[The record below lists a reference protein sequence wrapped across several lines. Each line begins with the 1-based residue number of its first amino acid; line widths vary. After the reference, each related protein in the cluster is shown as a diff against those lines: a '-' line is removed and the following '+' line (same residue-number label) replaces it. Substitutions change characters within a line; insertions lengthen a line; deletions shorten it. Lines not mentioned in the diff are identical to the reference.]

1 MERKWRA
8 HGCQHFI
15 SAILGDLPLKT
26 VADRYRGRF
35 RTKSSYRILGQ
46 ATAWTTS
53 RSPALRLLHVA
64 VGMMLPNEWVI
75 LKLHYASEGR
85 QDPTGFVVREE
96 LLRFGKLLYL
106 LLRAVG
112 YRLGNVDRRENRRP
126 LPVRLRRRELSVG

>member
-1 MERKWRA
+1 MARARVPTLHLRHLRRPPAQDGGGSISRPLQDQEFVQDSRTGDGVDHEPVPGAAAAPRGGWDDATERMGHPEA
-8 HGCQHFI
+8 
-15 SAILGDLPLKT
+15 SLP
-26 VADRYRGRF
+26 
-35 RTKSSYRILGQ
+35 
-46 ATAWTTS
+46 
-53 RSPALRLLHVA
+53 
-64 VGMMLPNEWVI
+64 
-75 LKLHYASEGR
+75 SEGR